1 MTQEEW
7 RPVVGYEGYYE
18 VSNMGNV
25 RSLDRIATAKN
36 GRISSIKGRTLRP
49 STSGQERNYLHVHLS
64 VNGKDETPSVH
75 RLVAMAFVD
84 GYEDGMTVDHINGN
98 TFDNRADNLE
108 WCTQNEN
115 NRRARKTGLASPEKL
130 TEHVKTDG
138 FRKMMSNV
146 KRMPVIRDD
155 GRVYRSARAAAE
167 ALGLSR
173 GAVSN
178 CINGRSRLCGGHTF
192 RYLTPQEREKYS
204 I

>member
-1 MTQEEW
+1 MTHEEW

-49 STSGQERNYLHVHLS
+49 STS
-64 VNGKDETPSVH
+64 GKDETPSVH

-130 TEHVKTDG
+130 PEHVKTDG

-155 GRVYRSARAAAE
+155 GKVYRSARAAAE